1 MDKQKILKATH
12 EGKLNIGGVTL
23 DVAVLEDG
31 TRIITQSAVFKALDR
46 PSRGNARVI
55 GIPVFM
61 DAKNL
66 QPFISD
72 ELRAVINRIEYKN
85 LNGKIQQGY
94 NANIL
99 PLVSDLYLIA
109 REKGVITLPSQLATA
124 QKAEILVRALSK
136 VGMTALVD
144 EATGY
149 QYDREQ
155 DELQKILKKYISEEL
170 LPWQKKFPDI
180 FYQELF
186 RLNGWD
192 FTVNGIKK
200 RPSCIGKWT
209 NTIIYEQL
217 PQDVLKTLKEKTP
230 KSQKGNRLHR
240 FHQLLTEDIGDPH
253 LTAQI
258 NQVLA
263 LFRVSDNMQDF
274 WRLFEKMEMR
284 KSGQLQIPFIF
295 DEKGHTIAPIEH
307 HNQSN
312 FNKNI
317 KQALD
322 YNPNEN

>member
-1 MDKQKILKATH
+1 MDKKKILKATH
-12 EGKLNIGGVTL
+12 EGKLNIGNVEL

-66 QPFISD
+66 QPFISND
-72 ELRAVINRIEYKN
+72 LRAMINRIEYKN

-109 REKGVITLPSQLATA
+109 RENGVMTLPSQLKTA

-136 VGMTALVD
+136 VGMIALVD

-149 QYDREQ
+149 QHDREQ
-155 DELQKILKKYISEEL
+155 DELQKILKAYISEEL

-180 FYQELF
+180 YYQELF

-192 FTVNGIKK
+192 FTVKGIKK
-200 RPSCIGKWT
+200 RPSCIGRWT

-217 PQDVLKTLKEKTP
+217 PQDVLKTLKERTP
-230 KSQKGNRLHR
+230 KSEHGNRLHR
-240 FHQLLTEDIGDPH
+240 FHQLLTFDIGDPN
-253 LTAQI
+253 LNAQI
-258 NQVLA
+258 QQILA
-263 LFRVSDNMQDF
+263 LFKISDNMEQFWQHFAKLQD
-274 WRLFEKMEMR
+274 RNK
-284 KSGQLQIPFIF
+284 GQLQLPFVF
-295 DEKGHTIAPIEH
+295 DKKGHTISPDEH
-307 HNQSN
+307 NDLSE
-312 FNKNI
+312 FDKTM

-322 YNPNEN
+322 YNPNND

>member
-31 TRIITQSAVFKALDR
+31 TRIITQAAVFKALDR

-263 LFRVSDNMQDF
+263 LFRVSDSMQEF
-274 WRLFEKMEMR
+274 WGLFEKMELR
-284 KSGQLQIPFIF
+284 KSGQMQLPFMF
-295 DEKGHTIAPIEH
+295 DNKGHTIAPIEH

-317 KQALD
+317 KKALN
-322 YNPNEN
+322 YNPNKN

>member
-1 MDKQKILKATH
+1 MDKKKILKATH
-12 EGKLNIGGVTL
+12 EGKLNIGNVEL

-66 QPFISD
+66 QPFISND
-72 ELRAVINRIEYKN
+72 LRVMINRIEYKN

-109 REKGVITLPSQLATA
+109 RENGVITLPSQLETA
-124 QKAEILVRALSK
+124 KKAEILVRALSK
-136 VGMTALVD
+136 VGMIALVD

-149 QYDREQ
+149 QHDREQ
-155 DELQKILKKYISEEL
+155 DELQKILKAYISEEL

-180 FYQELF
+180 YYQELF

-192 FTVNGIKK
+192 FTVKGIQN
-200 RPSCIGKWT
+200 RPSCIGRWT

-217 PQDVLKTLKEKTP
+217 PQDVLKTLKERTP
-230 KSQKGNRLHR
+230 KSEHGNRLHR
-240 FHQLLTEDIGDPH
+240 FHQLLTVDVGDPN
-253 LTAQI
+253 LNAQI
-258 NQVLA
+258 QQILA
-263 LFRVSDNMQDF
+263 LFKISDNMQQF
-274 WRLFEKMEMR
+274 WQHFAKLQDRNR
-284 KSGQLQIPFIF
+284 GQLQLPFSF
-295 DEKGHTIAPIEH
+295 DNKGHTISPKEH
-307 HNQSN
+307 NDVSG
-312 FNKNI
+312 FDKTI

-322 YNPNEN
+322 YNPNKD